1 MTSMKQP
8 EEPLETIS
16 DGLRLEGRLRAGT
29 GETVAVVLHP
39 HPSYGG
45 DMDNHVVMALCETLA
60 GAGATTL
67 RFNFRGAGRS
77 EGAFEGGAGELND
90 ALAAVALLREE
101 RPDAPLVVAG
111 YSFGA
116 AIAARLAADVAPAA
130 LILVSPPVGMMQ
142 LPALEPSMPA
152 LLISGTADHIAPAA
166 TLEPLASAKHR
177 VVGVPG
183 VDHGWWP
190 GIDELNNAVAAF
202 IADCQLTV

>member
-1 MTSMKQP
+1 MSMKQP
-8 EEPLETIS
+8 EEPREIIS

-29 GETVAVVLHP
+29 GEAVAVVLHP

-45 DMDNHVVMALCETLA
+45 DMANHVVMALCETLA
-60 GAGATTL
+60 DAGATTL

-77 EGAFEGGAGELND
+77 EGTFDGGAGELND
-90 ALAAVALLREE
+90 ALAAVALLGEE
-101 RPDAPLVVAG
+101 RPDAPLVLAG

-116 AIAARLAADVAPAA
+116 AIAARIASNVAPAA

-142 LPALEPSMPA
+142 LPALDPSMPA
-152 LLISGTADHIAPAA
+152 LLISGADDHIAPASA
-166 TLEPLASAKHR
+166 LEPLASANHR

-190 GIDELNNAVAAF
+190 GIDELSTAVASLL
-202 IADCQLTV
+202 ADCKLRG